1 MKIIQKLQNAII
13 WSCCRVEPSLF
24 YIFSIYPYPSN
35 FLLLFHP
42 TTIFWLMVESR
53 PQGLC
58 NFSTWPQPISISCT
72 FKKFQISIKLEL
84 LLQQKSFLFLM
95 PLFHSKVFFLCNS
108 ISFSGFN
115 RQSINI
121 HSVIVNT
128 ISHYVLVWYLQIN
141 FPLYISIYSKKING
155 FV

>member
-58 NFSTWPQPISISCT
+58 NFCTWPEPISISCT
-72 FKKFQISIKLEL
+72 FKNFQISIKLEL
-84 LLQQKSFLFLM
+84 LLQQKSFFVRYFVVKMLFL
-95 PLFHSKVFFLCNS
+95 FN
-108 ISFSGFN
+108 ISFYSNGSYFRDDIDHDHIPAFN
-115 RQSINI
+115 ITSSCAYILKYGILHDNRNNNI
-121 HSVIVNT
+121 SNNV
-128 ISHYVLVWYLQIN
+128 
-141 FPLYISIYSKKING
+141 K
-155 FV
+155 

>member
-58 NFSTWPQPISISCT
+58 NFCTWPEPISISCT
-72 FKKFQISIKLEL
+72 FKNFQISIKLEL
-84 LLQQKSFLFLM
+84 LLQQKSFFRTLFCCINA
-95 PLFHSKVFFLCNS
+95 FF
-108 ISFSGFN
+108 FFN
-115 RQSINI
+115 IFFIQMGNI
-121 HSVIVNT
+121 LEIT
-128 ISHYVLVWYLQIN
+128 ILLLKELPRFMLPRWSDIKIY
-141 FPLYISIYSKKING
+141 YIYN
-155 FV
+155 

>member
-1 MKIIQKLQNAII
+1 MAAGRFKADWNYKNVNESISDTCYKILFILWKCRFSFQQSYAYFMKTVVSMHECSWRSSMWIQNDMKIIQKLQNAII

-58 NFSTWPQPISISCT
+58 NFCTWPEPISISCT
-72 FKKFQISIKLEL
+72 FK
-84 LLQQKSFLFLM
+84 
-95 PLFHSKVFFLCNS
+95 
-108 ISFSGFN
+108 
-115 RQSINI
+115 
-121 HSVIVNT
+121 
-128 ISHYVLVWYLQIN
+128 
-141 FPLYISIYSKKING
+141 
-155 FV
+155 